1 MAQRRS
7 FDRDY
12 LKQEFDKLD
21 STAKKGIALYLIGGG
36 AMASMA

>member
-1 MAQRRS
+1 MSQRRS

-21 STAKKGIALYLIGGG
+21 STAKNNIALY
-36 AMASMA
+36 